1 MNKLVELLGTPKKED
16 WPEGFKQASK
26 ISNTLIIK
34 IIIFLTK
41 RRNNFITFCLMLIQS
56 LLICLTLCYN
66 IIQRKDQLL
75 HSISLLI
82 NIRILKHEY
91 FSSIKVPDQNID
103 PHNET
108 KFSFYEKEVIEIP
121 KNIKV

>member
-1 MNKLVELLGTPKKED
+1 MLQYNSKKR
-16 WPEGFKQASK
+16 PTAAQYFF
-26 ISNTLIIK
+26 IK
-34 IIIFLTK
+34 
-41 RRNNFITFCLMLIQS
+41 
-56 LLICLTLCYN
+56 
-66 IIQRKDQLL
+66 
-75 HSISLLI
+75 
-82 NIRILKHEY
+82 IRILKHEY